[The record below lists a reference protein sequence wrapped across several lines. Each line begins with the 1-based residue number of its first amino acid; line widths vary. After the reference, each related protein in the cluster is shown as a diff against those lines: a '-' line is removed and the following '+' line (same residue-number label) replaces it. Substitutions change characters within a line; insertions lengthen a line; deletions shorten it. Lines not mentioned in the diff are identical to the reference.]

1 MTQYYQDPLHRQ
13 IKSKTVILH
22 RLQRSPSPN
31 MERINEVTEELAELR
46 RKRQQLKVEKEMTKL
61 EEYNNLHT

>member
-1 MTQYYQDPLHRQ
+1 
-13 IKSKTVILH
+13 
-22 RLQRSPSPN
+22 